1 MNVLSVENLTI
12 SYRSGGLW
20 REVVH
25 RVSFTIKRGEMLAFV
40 GESGSGKTTTAQAI
54 IGLLA
59 ENARLDAGTVRLNGE
74 EISRWS
80 GKRLDNLRGARISLV
95 PQDPGN
101 SLNPVQT
108 IGAQVGEI
116 LRLHQKSSKT
126 ERRQQVI
133 ALLEKVRIPHAAQRF
148 DEYPHQFSG
157 GMRQRAMIAMA
168 LALKPKLLIADEPTT
183 ALDVTIQGQ
192 ILDLIKTLQAENNT
206 AVLFITHD
214 MGVVAE
220 TADDTLVMF
229 RGDAIECERTPTL
242 FAAPQQPYTRAL
254 LASVPAAGE
263 MDVSSTPCKFP
274 SVNLQTGEIHRYP
287 PEADLSLTSNEP
299 VLSVKNLVTRFPV
312 KKGFFNQLAGHIHAV
327 ENVSFDLWPG
337 ETLSL
342 VGESGCGKS
351 TTGRSLIRL
360 VQAQSGHVRLH
371 GYDVLQAG
379 RQQQKRMRQDI
390 QMIFQDPFASLN
402 PRLKIQETLIEPLLE
417 NGLATR
423 QQALARA
430 HELIEKWG
438 STSRYLTAIRMNFP
452 VVSASASALPAR
464 WR

>member
-1 MNVLSVENLTI
+1 MNREMPAPVLAVNNLSI
-12 SYRSGGLW
+12 SFRHGDSW
-20 REVVH
+20 QKVV
-25 RVSFTIKRGEMLAFV
+25 RNISFSLYPGKTLAIV
-40 GESGSGKTTTAQAI
+40 GESGSGKSVTAMAI
-54 IGLLA
+54 MRLLS
-59 ENARLDAGTVRLNGE
+59 ARHSRTEGQVLLGGQSLLELPE
-74 EISRWS
+74 EEMR
-80 GKRLDNLRGARISLV
+80 RVRGAEVAMIFQE
-95 PQDPGN
+95 PMT
-101 SLNPVQT
+101 SLNPAFT
-108 IGAQVGEI
+108 IGNQIAEVFIRHQ
-116 LRLHQKSSKT
+116 RLSA
-126 ERRQQVI
+126 RQAKQEAI

-423 QQALARA
+423 QQRRA
-430 HELIEKWG
+430 P
-438 STSRYLTAIRMNFP
+438 MN
-452 VVSASASALPAR
+452 
-464 WR
+464 